1 MLYYSNIS
9 LLPLILSFASS
20 FFICFL
26 IIRTATLHKKIT
38 FDVNEGIQKF
48 HIAPTP
54 RVGGLGI
61 FIGLV
66 VSYFISDNDK
76 LTLLIYFFIIFGI
89 FPFFFGLLE
98 DLTKT
103 VKIIYRLIATLI
115 SGVIGWHISDASIKF
130 VGINFIDHALS
141 YQFIS
146 VVFTAFSVGG
156 ISNSINMIDGLNG
169 LASITII
176 VSLTAIGSIALSVG
190 DINLAISIFILA
202 CSVFGFF
209 ILNWPF
215 GKLFLGD
222 GGAYLCGSLLAWSSI
237 LLVERNNSIAPF
249 AMLLICVYP
258 FTEALFSIKRRLF
271 SLNSITNPDALHLH
285 SLIYRRYGKKL
296 NNIKR
301 SNSKWGILIGIL
313 NIPPALL
320 AYLFKYNN
328 PTCSALVII
337 FMCGYYILYKRV
349 VNFKFLKN

>member
-9 LLPLILSFASS
+9 LLPLFLSFASS
-20 FFICFL
+20 FIICF
-26 IIRTATLHKKIT
+26 IIIITTPLHKKVT
-38 FDVNEGIQKF
+38 LDVDEGIQKF
-48 HIAPTP
+48 HMVPTP

-66 VSYFISDNDK
+66 IAYFTSDHKLTTIIYYFI
-76 LTLLIYFFIIFGI
+76 LFGF

-103 VKIIYRLIATLI
+103 IKIIYRLIATLI
-115 SGVIGWHISDASIKF
+115 SGVIGWYISDASIKF
-130 VGINFIDHALS
+130 VGINYIDCALS

-146 VVFTAFSVGG
+146 VIFTAFSVGG
-156 ISNSINMIDGLNG
+156 ISNSINIIDGLNG
-169 LASITII
+169 LASFTII

-190 DINLAISIFILA
+190 DINLAIGIFILA

-222 GGAYLCGSLLAWSSI
+222 GGAYLCGSLLAWSCI
-237 LLVERNNSIAPF
+237 LLIERNNPVAPF

-285 SLIYRRYGKKL
+285 SLIYRRYGKIL
-296 NNIKR
+296 NKVKR
-301 SNSKWGILIGIL
+301 TNSHLGILIGIL

-328 PTCSALVII
+328 LTCAALVII
-337 FMCGYYILYKRV
+337 FMCAYYILYKRII
-349 VNFKFLKN
+349 NFKLF